1 MAVRRALMG
10 LDMMEAFDVC
20 IVVVDEVSAR
30 LKELESQ
37 GVIEKKVMASMLEGI
52 PGVDVYLDDI
62 LVHARSQAGHDAQ
75 LKAVLQCF
83 DAHRVRVNWS
93 KSVTNQR
100 EIGFLGCQISGD
112 GVRIDPERLRPLLD
126 APEPRDEKSLRAF
139 LGAVDLGEFLTRLGV
154 KHTFST
160 PYSPHTCGMVER
172 LNRTVKDAVQSARL
186 AREPRSAFLRK
197 FLSEYRATSPAPPYA
212 LSTPDITLHH
222 SSLTNRV
229 EWETLTALPSD
240 HFPILVK
247 VRVGKRKKEEK
258 RKTKPSFKKADWALF
273 EKIIE
278 EKLAASPERDPVPWW
293 TEEVDEAVRRRD
305 ELRAQAKADPAAG
318 AAWREAAKE
327 ASLTITKARQE
338 SWRTFASGLSLR
350 SDVGQDSEKADAFM
364 RVYSAVSHLPPRV
377 REDRRATHELT
388 DFLRTPCT
396 QCGHSR
402 RGCCSPFSEAE
413 MTEELSRLPAR
424 KAAGLD
430 RIANEMLVRLGT
442 RGRARLLQLLNF
454 SWMRGELPSIW
465 TKAEIVPILKKGK
478 PPDQVKSYR
487 PISLLSSTSKLLE
500 RLINRR
506 LMYLLEHRQLLN
518 PNQAGF
524 RKHRS
529 TEDQILRLVQATAD
543 GLEERKRTLLV
554 TVDFSTAYDKAWRTG
569 LLWKMSR
576 LGLPRCYVA
585 WFRAFLRD
593 RQACVRINN
602 TRSAVTSPALFN
614 LFINDITD
622 DFPPGV
628 SASLYADDLA
638 IWCSDRDV
646 SAAETKV
653 QRALDS
659 LEEWA
664 RRWKMV
670 VSLEKTTSII
680 FTLDPAE
687 ARREAAL
694 HFQGQPVKFS
704 PTTTFLGIT
713 LDRSLTFTGHVKTI
727 KAKMLQRNN
736 VLRAISGTTWGCSP
750 SDLRSTYLAFSRAC
764 ADYAAGAWMPG
775 LSESGLRELETVQ
788 RQACRT
794 ITGCV
799 RSTPVDAL
807 AREADLLPFSAR
819 RRQLAAVAMERHS
832 RDLPGDPVQRI
843 LLPENR
849 PRQRL
854 RYDRGWARTGQEISK
869 DAGLDDL
876 PREPFLVVASTPPW
890 ESPPPPT
897 VLFHTGLERP
907 LPQNAPAEQRRTAAE
922 ETLAGLPNP
931 DVQAFT
937 DGSATAGTGR
947 GGAGAVVYRSG
958 REVKRI
964 RAPAGRFTS
973 SYTAEL
979 LALRETLKYIESILT
994 DQDPVLNIQLCT
1006 DSLSSLM
1013 RLREGPANQTERVAD
1028 QVWLSLRRLGRRHR
1042 VDLQWV
1048 PGHAGVAGNEIADA
1062 VARESAELPQDG
1074 TPITFAAAKSL
1085 LKRHVSREW
1094 VESTRH
1100 SRPAP
1105 ATRPHLSHD
1114 YHDVVGPGRV
1124 RLADRLGLSRREGTA
1139 LARLRTGHSP
1149 ALQAYRHL
1157 IGAEEEDGCP
1167 TCDGGVR
1174 EDAEHFLTSCPA
1186 TARGRHDVFGR
1197 EDPTLREVFADPCRV
1212 IEFLR
1217 RLGRL

>member
-1 MAVRRALMG
+1 M
-10 LDMMEAFDVC
+10 
-20 IVVVDEVSAR
+20 
-30 LKELESQ
+30 
-37 GVIEKKVMASMLEGI
+37 
-52 PGVDVYLDDI
+52 
-62 LVHARSQAGHDAQ
+62 
-75 LKAVLQCF
+75 
-83 DAHRVRVNWS
+83 
-93 KSVTNQR
+93 
-100 EIGFLGCQISGD
+100 
-112 GVRIDPERLRPLLD
+112 
-126 APEPRDEKSLRAF
+126 
-139 LGAVDLGEFLTRLGV
+139 RLG
-154 KHTFST
+154 S
-160 PYSPHTCGMVER
+160 
-172 LNRTVKDAVQSARL
+172 
-186 AREPRSAFLRK
+186 
-197 FLSEYRATSPAPPYA
+197 
-212 LSTPDITLHH
+212 
-222 SSLTNRV
+222 
-229 EWETLTALPSD
+229 
-240 HFPILVK
+240 
-247 VRVGKRKKEEK
+247 
-258 RKTKPSFKKADWALF
+258 
-273 EKIIE
+273 
-278 EKLAASPERDPVPWW
+278 
-293 TEEVDEAVRRRD
+293 
-305 ELRAQAKADPAAG
+305 
-318 AAWREAAKE
+318 
-327 ASLTITKARQE
+327 
-338 SWRTFASGLSLR
+338 
-350 SDVGQDSEKADAFM
+350 
-364 RVYSAVSHLPPRV
+364 
-377 REDRRATHELT
+377 
-388 DFLRTPCT
+388 
-396 QCGHSR
+396 
-402 RGCCSPFSEAE
+402 
-413 MTEELSRLPAR
+413 
-424 KAAGLD
+424 
-430 RIANEMLVRLGT
+430 
-442 RGRARLLQLLNF
+442 
-454 SWMRGELPSIW
+454 
-465 TKAEIVPILKKGK
+465 KG
-478 PPDQVKSYR
+478 
-487 PISLLSSTSKLLE
+487 
-500 RLINRR
+500 
-506 LMYLLEHRQLLN
+506 
-518 PNQAGF
+518 
-524 RKHRS
+524 
-529 TEDQILRLVQATAD
+529 
-543 GLEERKRTLLV
+543 
-554 TVDFSTAYDKAWRTG
+554 
-569 LLWKMSR
+569 
-576 LGLPRCYVA
+576 
-585 WFRAFLRD
+585 
-593 RQACVRINN
+593 
-602 TRSAVTSPALFN
+602 AVTSPALFN

-670 VSLEKTTSII
+670 VSLEKTTSTI

-704 PTTTFLGIT
+704 PTTTFLGIA

-869 DAGLDDL
+869 DAGLDDF

-897 VLFHTGLERP
+897 VFFHTGLVRP

-937 DGSATAGTGR
+937 DGSATAGTER

-979 LALRETLKYIESILT
+979 IALRETLKYIESILT
-994 DQDPVLNIQLCT
+994 DQDPALNIQLCT

-1062 VARESAELPQDG
+1062 VAREAAELLQDG

-1085 LKRHVSREW
+1085 LKRHPIGDR
-1094 VESTRH
+1094 
-1100 SRPAP
+1100 RPAP
-1105 ATRPHLSHD
+1105 ANLPALCPEMRARMAAEGIEQVFLVHVTVLPELLAAAESPLPPAD
-1114 YHDVVGPGRV
+1114 LCISAPAGRGTTLAFVLPLVPAVFRQYDADTPLCV
-1124 RLADRLGLSRREGTA
+1124 RLLGGDTVARGGANWWRWGRAARSPWLIVVSTPGWLMDHITSAEGFSLAHLRYLVIDEADRVIEMA
-1139 LARLRTGHSP
+1139 ETGWLK
-1149 ALQAYRHL
+1149 AVERVA
-1157 IGAEEEDGCP
+1157 A
-1167 TCDGGVR
+1167 
-1174 EDAEHFLTSCPA
+1174 A
-1186 TARGRHDVFGR
+1186 TARRPASPAG
-1197 EDPTLREVFADPCRV
+1197 
-1212 IEFLR
+1212 
-1217 RLGRL
+1217 

>member
-1 MAVRRALMG
+1 
-10 LDMMEAFDVC
+10 
-20 IVVVDEVSAR
+20 
-30 LKELESQ
+30 
-37 GVIEKKVMASMLEGI
+37 
-52 PGVDVYLDDI
+52 
-62 LVHARSQAGHDAQ
+62 
-75 LKAVLQCF
+75 
-83 DAHRVRVNWS
+83 
-93 KSVTNQR
+93 
-100 EIGFLGCQISGD
+100 
-112 GVRIDPERLRPLLD
+112 
-126 APEPRDEKSLRAF
+126 
-139 LGAVDLGEFLTRLGV
+139 
-154 KHTFST
+154 
-160 PYSPHTCGMVER
+160 
-172 LNRTVKDAVQSARL
+172 
-186 AREPRSAFLRK
+186 
-197 FLSEYRATSPAPPYA
+197 
-212 LSTPDITLHH
+212 
-222 SSLTNRV
+222 
-229 EWETLTALPSD
+229 
-240 HFPILVK
+240 
-247 VRVGKRKKEEK
+247 
-258 RKTKPSFKKADWALF
+258 
-273 EKIIE
+273 
-278 EKLAASPERDPVPWW
+278 
-293 TEEVDEAVRRRD
+293 
-305 ELRAQAKADPAAG
+305 
-318 AAWREAAKE
+318 
-327 ASLTITKARQE
+327 
-338 SWRTFASGLSLR
+338 
-350 SDVGQDSEKADAFM
+350 
-364 RVYSAVSHLPPRV
+364 
-377 REDRRATHELT
+377 
-388 DFLRTPCT
+388 
-396 QCGHSR
+396 
-402 RGCCSPFSEAE
+402 
-413 MTEELSRLPAR
+413 
-424 KAAGLD
+424 
-430 RIANEMLVRLGT
+430 
-442 RGRARLLQLLNF
+442 
-454 SWMRGELPSIW
+454 
-465 TKAEIVPILKKGK
+465 
-478 PPDQVKSYR
+478 
-487 PISLLSSTSKLLE
+487 
-500 RLINRR
+500 
-506 LMYLLEHRQLLN
+506 MYLLEQRQLLN

-554 TVDFSTAYDKAWRTG
+554 TVDFSTAYDKG
-569 LLWKMSR
+569 
-576 LGLPRCYVA
+576 
-585 WFRAFLRD
+585 
-593 RQACVRINN
+593 
-602 TRSAVTSPALFN
+602 AVTSPALFN

-670 VSLEKTTSII
+670 VSLEKTTSTI

-704 PTTTFLGIT
+704 PTTTFLGIA

-794 ITGCV
+794 ITGC
-799 RSTPVDAL
+799 
-807 AREADLLPFSAR
+807 
-819 RRQLAAVAMERHS
+819 
-832 RDLPGDPVQRI
+832 
-843 LLPENR
+843 
-849 PRQRL
+849 
-854 RYDRGWARTGQEISK
+854 
-869 DAGLDDL
+869 
-876 PREPFLVVASTPPW
+876 
-890 ESPPPPT
+890 
-897 VLFHTGLERP
+897 
-907 LPQNAPAEQRRTAAE
+907 RRTAAE

-937 DGSATAGTGR
+937 DGSATAGTER

-979 LALRETLKYIESILT
+979 IALRETLKYIESILT
-994 DQDPVLNIQLCT
+994 DQDPALNIQLCT

-1062 VARESAELPQDG
+1062 VAREAAELLQDG

-1149 ALQAYRHL
+1149 ALQAYRHF
-1157 IGAEEEDGCP
+1157 IGAEEDDGCP

-1174 EDAEHFLTSCPA
+1174 EDAEHLLTSCPA
-1186 TARGRHDVFGR
+1186 TARVRHDVFGR

>member
-1 MAVRRALMG
+1 MFLQETKLTSKDTFRIHGYHVIRRDRTRGRRAETTFGGGEATLIREG
-10 LDMMEAFDVC
+10 TPFTVLDSRCTAPE
-20 IVVVDEVSAR
+20 DETT
-30 LKELESQ
+30 
-37 GVIEKKVMASMLEGI
+37 
-52 PGVDVYLDDI
+52 
-62 LVHARSQAGHDAQ
+62 DALQ
-75 LKAVLQCF
+75 VELQCPLRIKTLNVYVPPIRASSMSDTPTQHF
-83 DAHRVRVNWS
+83 TPDQWPHDTNAMIFGDVNGHSAAWDPLVEEDAIGEQVQEWIS
-93 KSVTNQR
+93 QR
-100 EIGFLGCQISGD
+100 DFVVANSG
-112 GVRIDPERLRPLLD
+112 
-126 APEPRDEKSLRAF
+126 AP
-139 LGAVDLGEFLTRLGV
+139 TR
-154 KHTFST
+154 
-160 PYSPHTCGMVER
+160 
-172 LNRTVKDAVQSARL
+172 Q
-186 AREPRSAFLRK
+186 
-197 FLSEYRATSPAPPYA
+197 SPAPPYA

-222 SSLTNRV
+222 STLTNRV

-338 SWRTFASGLSLR
+338 SRRTFASGLSLR
-350 SDVGQDSEKADAFM
+350 SDVGQVWSTIRAIDGRSATTRRDDATLRVGNRRTSKDSEKADAFM

-377 REDRRATHELT
+377 REDRRVTHELT

-430 RIANEMLVRLGT
+430 RIANEMLG
-442 RGRARLLQLLNF
+442 
-454 SWMRGELPSIW
+454 
-465 TKAEIVPILKKGK
+465 
-478 PPDQVKSYR
+478 
-487 PISLLSSTSKLLE
+487 
-500 RLINRR
+500 
-506 LMYLLEHRQLLN
+506 
-518 PNQAGF
+518 
-524 RKHRS
+524 
-529 TEDQILRLVQATAD
+529 
-543 GLEERKRTLLV
+543 
-554 TVDFSTAYDKAWRTG
+554 
-569 LLWKMSR
+569 
-576 LGLPRCYVA
+576 
-585 WFRAFLRD
+585 
-593 RQACVRINN
+593 
-602 TRSAVTSPALFN
+602 AVTSPALFN

-670 VSLEKTTSII
+670 VSLEKTTSTI

-869 DAGLDDL
+869 DAGLDDF

-897 VLFHTGLERP
+897 VLFHTGLVRP

-937 DGSATAGTGR
+937 DGSATAGTER

-994 DQDPVLNIQLCT
+994 DQDPALNIQLCT

-1062 VARESAELPQDG
+1062 VAREAAELPQDG

-1149 ALQAYRHL
+1149 ALQAYRHF
-1157 IGAEEEDGCP
+1157 IGAEEDDGCP

-1186 TARGRHDVFGR
+1186 TARVRHDVFGR

>member
-1 MAVRRALMG
+1 MSCLMAVRRALMG

-20 IVVVDEVSAR
+20 IVDGWCQADQVRRNERNCRAAWDPLVEEDAIGEQVQEWISQRDFVVA
-30 LKELESQ
+30 
-37 GVIEKKVMASMLEGI
+37 
-52 PGVDVYLDDI
+52 
-62 LVHARSQAGHDAQ
+62 
-75 LKAVLQCF
+75 
-83 DAHRVRVNWS
+83 N
-93 KSVTNQR
+93 
-100 EIGFLGCQISGD
+100 SG
-112 GVRIDPERLRPLLD
+112 
-126 APEPRDEKSLRAF
+126 AP
-139 LGAVDLGEFLTRLGV
+139 TR
-154 KHTFST
+154 
-160 PYSPHTCGMVER
+160 
-172 LNRTVKDAVQSARL
+172 Q
-186 AREPRSAFLRK
+186 
-197 FLSEYRATSPAPPYA
+197 SPAPPYA

-278 EKLAASPERDPVPWW
+278 EKLAASPEWDEHTPLKAATYQFNDLVITAAARAIPCGARRDPVPWW

-350 SDVGQDSEKADAFM
+350 SDVGQ
-364 RVYSAVSHLPPRV
+364 V
-377 REDRRATHELT
+377 
-388 DFLRTPCT
+388 C
-396 QCGHSR
+396 
-402 RGCCSPFSEAE
+402 
-413 MTEELSRLPAR
+413 
-424 KAAGLD
+424 
-430 RIANEMLVRLGT
+430 
-442 RGRARLLQLLNF
+442 
-454 SWMRGELPSIW
+454 
-465 TKAEIVPILKKGK
+465 
-478 PPDQVKSYR
+478 
-487 PISLLSSTSKLLE
+487 
-500 RLINRR
+500 
-506 LMYLLEHRQLLN
+506 
-518 PNQAGF
+518 
-524 RKHRS
+524 
-529 TEDQILRLVQATAD
+529 
-543 GLEERKRTLLV
+543 
-554 TVDFSTAYDKAWRTG
+554 
-569 LLWKMSR
+569 
-576 LGLPRCYVA
+576 
-585 WFRAFLRD
+585 
-593 RQACVRINN
+593 
-602 TRSAVTSPALFN
+602 
-614 LFINDITD
+614 
-622 DFPPGV
+622 
-628 SASLYADDLA
+628 
-638 IWCSDRDV
+638 DRDV

-670 VSLEKTTSII
+670 VSLEKTTSTI

-994 DQDPVLNIQLCT
+994 DQDPALNIQLCT

-1013 RLREGPANQTERVAD
+1013 RLREGPANQTER
-1028 QVWLSLRRLGRRHR
+1028 
-1042 VDLQWV
+1042 
-1048 PGHAGVAGNEIADA
+1048 
-1062 VARESAELPQDG
+1062 
-1074 TPITFAAAKSL
+1074 
-1085 LKRHVSREW
+1085 
-1094 VESTRH
+1094 
-1100 SRPAP
+1100 
-1105 ATRPHLSHD
+1105 
-1114 YHDVVGPGRV
+1114 
-1124 RLADRLGLSRREGTA
+1124 
-1139 LARLRTGHSP
+1139 
-1149 ALQAYRHL
+1149 
-1157 IGAEEEDGCP
+1157 
-1167 TCDGGVR
+1167 
-1174 EDAEHFLTSCPA
+1174 
-1186 TARGRHDVFGR
+1186 
-1197 EDPTLREVFADPCRV
+1197 
-1212 IEFLR
+1212 
-1217 RLGRL
+1217 